1 MTQVSI
7 EYQVNPRFVP
17 NDIPLWLGNAK
28 DSAIIYDATAGE
40 LTLQTH
46 NASAVL
52 TDRIRVESGTNTP
65 FVELAAGR
73 VRLLDAAADPAA
85 AGEIT
90 RNGADLKVKG
100 PDAMRCLRLFPG
112 T

>member
-52 TDRIRVESGTNTP
+52 TDRIRVES
-65 FVELAAGR
+65 
-73 VRLLDAAADPAA
+73 
-85 AGEIT
+85 
-90 RNGADLKVKG
+90 
-100 PDAMRCLRLFPG
+100 
-112 T
+112 